1 MRKAVRQ
8 GDVLLI
14 PVKAVTGER
23 IAPVKRRYTVA
34 EGEQTGHHHSIAAN
48 AAIAAFLG
56 PDGQFIEGSKK
67 MKLSHQ
73 EHSALT
79 LDEGAYQVIQQR
91 RASDH
96 EVTRVS
102 D

>member
-8 GDVLLI
+8 GDDVNTLGDNHGRAHCTNEA
-14 PVKAVTGER
+14 AV
-23 IAPVKRRYTVA
+23 TVA

-73 EHSALT
+73 EHS
-79 LDEGAYQVIQQR
+79 
-91 RASDH
+91 SP
-96 EVTRVS
+96 
-102 D
+102 